1 MISRAVKLMGGLGSE
16 KIRWT
21 ESCSSLID
29 SYENLVGDSLVS
41 AGTIGDCGD
50 KESFALMLLLAVLLA
65 LLLLYAL
72 VLVLVFAILLVVVF
86 AVLLLLL
93 LLLYAL
99 VLVLVY
105 ALVLVLVYAVL
116 LVLVFA
122 LLLLYAAVDFL

>member
-41 AGTIGDCGD
+41 AGTIGDCGE
-50 KESFALMLLLAVLLA
+50 KKSFALMLLLAVVLLF
-65 LLLLYAL
+65 LLYAL
-72 VLVLVFAILLVVVF
+72 VLVLVF

-99 VLVLVY
+99 VLVV
-105 ALVLVLVYAVL
+105 VFAVL
-116 LVLVFA
+116 LF
-122 LLLLYAAVDFL
+122 AAVDFL

>member
-50 KESFALMLLLAVLLA
+50 KASFALMLLLAVAL
-65 LLLLYAL
+65 LLLLYA
-72 VLVLVFAILLVVVF
+72 
-86 AVLLLLL
+86 LLL

-99 VLVLVY
+99 VLVLVFS
-105 ALVLVLVYAVL
+105 L
-116 LVLVFA
+116 LF
-122 LLLLYAAVDFL
+122 AAVDFL

>member
-50 KESFALMLLLAVLLA
+50 KESFALVLLLAVA
-65 LLLLYAL
+65 LS
-72 VLVLVFAILLVVVF
+72 
-86 AVLLLLL
+86 LL

-99 VLVLVY
+99 VL
-105 ALVLVLVYAVL
+105 L
-116 LVLVFA
+116 LLYA
-122 LLLLYAAVDFL
+122 LLLLFAAVDFL

>member
-50 KESFALMLLLAVLLA
+50 KESFALMLLYALAVAL

-72 VLVLVFAILLVVVF
+72 VLVLVFA
-86 AVLLLLL
+86 VLL
-93 LLLYAL
+93 
-99 VLVLVY
+99 
-105 ALVLVLVYAVL
+105 
-116 LVLVFA
+116 F
-122 LLLLYAAVDFL
+122 AAVDFL

>member
-41 AGTIGDCGD
+41 AGTIGDCGE
-50 KESFALMLLLAVLLA
+50 KASFALMLLLAVA
-65 LLLLYAL
+65 L
-72 VLVLVFAILLVVVF
+72 
-86 AVLLLLL
+86 LLLLL

-99 VLVLVY
+99 LVVLVLVFS
-105 ALVLVLVYAVL
+105 L
-116 LVLVFA
+116 LF
-122 LLLLYAAVDFL
+122 AAVDFL